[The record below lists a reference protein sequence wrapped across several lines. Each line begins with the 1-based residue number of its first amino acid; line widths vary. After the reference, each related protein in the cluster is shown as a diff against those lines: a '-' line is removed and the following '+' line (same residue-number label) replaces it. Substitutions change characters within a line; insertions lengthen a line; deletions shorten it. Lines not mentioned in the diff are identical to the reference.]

1 MRPAGRDTVAL
12 KRMVLVLGLTGAAT
26 SLSGCAEMHHGF
38 QTVARSTTSSAAA
51 DEPAAP
57 RARVSARIVTPPP
70 DSDVPVVRM
79 AAVPSPREIFDF
91 HPNGSRPDD
100 WRQPF
105 IIDPNDGPLA
115 ADVRKT
121 AEELRVFN
129 AGLRSVPKVAVV
141 RHCSETDIAA
151 RKRGCVAPGPN
162 GGPIAASPPER
173 ETSVLQ

>member
-91 HPNGSRPDD
+91 HPNGSHPDH

-129 AGLRSVPKVAVV
+129 AGLRSAGKTVV
-141 RHCSETDIAA
+141 VQSCSETDVAA
-151 RKRGCVAPGPN
+151 QKRGCVAQAPVGEP
-162 GGPIAASPPER
+162 PSTPAAAGAR
-173 ETSVLQ
+173 SVLR

>member
-1 MRPAGRDTVAL
+1 M
-12 KRMVLVLGLTGAAT
+12 
-26 SLSGCAEMHHGF
+26 LSGCAEMHHGVE
-38 QTVARSTTSSAAA
+38 TVARATTSTRPAGT

-57 RARVSARIVTPPP
+57 RARARAQIVTSQP
-70 DSDVPVVRM
+70 DPDGPIVRV